1 MHRQT
6 PMNLPLRSA
15 ALPTA
20 ALLWVLACTPV
31 VAQPSVR
38 EEASTTAHRDRPAQ
52 AAYSD
57 SIVNRL
63 RVPPGFA
70 VNVYASGLENPRMME
85 VAPDGSVLVT
95 RRRIGDV
102 LVLRD
107 ADGDGRADTRDT
119 FVRGLPGVHGI
130 ALRDGAVTLATS
142 TAIVRTPWPGPGA
155 LQTLASGL
163 PDGGQ
168 HGNRM
173 VRFAPDGDML
183 VSVGS
188 SCNDCAEENQLERA
202 TMMRYSPQGER
213 RRIEAIG
220 LRNTIGYDWHPLT
233 GELWGMDNGND
244 LHGDDVPPEELNR
257 IVNGRHYGWPVC
269 YGQQVVDLMTNAA
282 PDQLTLEPGQRLP
295 KPQGLSREQFCALT
309 VPSVLTAQAHSAPIA
324 MRFYTG
330 TQFPTAWRNDAF
342 VAFRG
347 SWGRSEPVGYKVVRV
362 RYSPAGQ
369 PLGFEDFLTGFL
381 SEDGGTHHGRPS
393 GIAIAADGALL
404 VSDDT
409 LGVIYRVSWV
419 GGAAR
424 AGR

>member
-1 MHRQT
+1 MHRLVNPQ
-6 PMNLPLRSA
+6 PKQRCALPLLA
-15 ALPTA
+15 TLLLAGATA
-20 ALLWVLACTPV
+20 TGH
-31 VAQPSVR
+31 AQPTVR
-38 EEASTTAHRDRPAQ
+38 EEASVTTHRDRPAQ

-70 VNVYASGLENPRMME
+70 VNIFATGLENPRMME

-107 ADGDGRADTRDT
+107 VDGDGSADTRNT

-130 ALRDGAVTLATS
+130 ALRDATVTLATS
-142 TAIVRTPWPGPGA
+142 TTIVRTPWPGPGA
-155 LQTLASGL
+155 LQTLVTGL

-202 TMMRYSPQGER
+202 TLIRYSAAGER
-213 RRIEAIG
+213 RRIEANG

-244 LHGDDVPPEELNR
+244 LHGDDIPPEELNR

-269 YGQQVVDLMTNAA
+269 YGQQVVDLMTNAS
-282 PDQLTLEPGQRLP
+282 PDQLALEPGQERP
-295 KPQGLSREQFCALT
+295 KEKGLSRQQFCALT
-309 VPSVLTAQAHSAPIA
+309 APAVLTTTAHSAPIA

-330 TQFPTAWRNDAF
+330 TQFPAAWRNDAF

-381 SEDGGTHHGRPS
+381 SEDGGTFFGRPT
-393 GIAIAADGALL
+393 GIAIAADGSLL

-409 LGVIYRVSWV
+409 LGVIYRVRWV
-419 GGAAR
+419 GGVTR
-424 AGR
+424 AQQ